1 MLCHLNIGSNI
12 GDSRAIIAR
21 AIALIER
28 DIARAGTL
36 RASQAVVSEPWGFRS
51 DNRFINAGAEMLT
64 DLSPQ
69 LLMERIKSIE
79 TELGATP
86 HRNPDG
92 SYRDRNIDIDIIH
105 LGDMVIDTPTL
116 TVPHPR
122 MHEREFV
129 LRPLAELSPQWRH
142 PLLQLTAL
150 QLLLLNT
157 LSEALPP
164 QPENGD
170 NRQNQFPNNEQG

>member
-1 MLCHLNIGSNI
+1 MLCDLNIGSNI
-12 GDSRAIIAR
+12 GDSRAIIGR
-21 AIALIER
+21 AIMLIER
-28 DIARAGTL
+28 DIACSGTL
-36 RASQAVVSEPWGFRS
+36 RASHPAVTEPWGFRS
-51 DNRFINAGAEMLT
+51 DNRFINVGAEMLT
-64 DLSPQ
+64 DLSPE
-69 LLMERIKSIE
+69 LLMERIKAIE

-105 LGDMVIDTPTL
+105 LGDMVVDTPGL

-142 PLLQLTAL
+142 PLLQLTAPA
-150 QLLLLNT
+150 LLE
-157 LSEALPP
+157 SLPP
-164 QPENGD
+164 QSESWD
-170 NRQNQFPNNEQG
+170 DRQNQSPNNEQETV